1 MDKNRSGSGENF
13 VQKDDFEVQQE
24 ALWGWAAERVPPW
37 GKMQK
42 DDYDFRSWIKKG
54 ERREELLSAGCL
66 YEYARESH
74 KFRCLLVLNNR
85 KQEGRTVGMMFIE
98 YEGNSDGNVHL
109 IRSGWDMWL
118 HDFADELI
126 AKRVSLNYCA
136 QAAAK

>member
-74 KFRCLLVLNNR
+74 KFSLSARVEQPKAR
-85 KQEGRTVGMMFIE
+85 GTYRR
-98 YEGNSDGNVHL
+98 DDVHR
-109 IRSGWDMWL
+109 I
-118 HDFADELI
+118 
-126 AKRVSLNYCA
+126 
-136 QAAAK
+136 